1 MLYRAVE
8 TEDGADDADK
18 LARAVTIIRSRVDAL
33 GVAEPNIQQVGQD
46 RIRVELPG
54 IEDQRAAREVIGKTA
69 LLKFVGPDDEVIVSG
84 DELKDAFVGYD
95 QYNRLAVSLEF
106 NETGRE
112 KFAQATEKFLGRQI
126 AIYLD
131 EELISAPRVDTVI
144 PDGKA
149 QITGSF
155 TAEEAAI
162 SPGSRVP
169 ALLRCSCRSWRFAA
183 WARS

>member
-1 MLYRAVE
+1 MSAVNIRGGTLMQRKRLLILVFIIVLLLAGSAAAVWRVAQELNLGLDLRGGVYVLYRAVE

-33 GVAEPNIQQVGQD
+33 GVAEPNIQQEGQD

-95 QYNRLAVSLEF
+95 QYNRLAVSLSLMKPA
-106 NETGRE
+106 GKVCSR
-112 KFAQATEKFLGRQI
+112 
-126 AIYLD
+126 
-131 EELISAPRVDTVI
+131 PRKSFWA
-144 PDGKA
+144 GKLPS
-149 QITGSF
+149 ILTKS
-155 TAEEAAI
+155 
-162 SPGSRVP
+162 
-169 ALLRCSCRSWRFAA
+169 
-183 WARS
+183 